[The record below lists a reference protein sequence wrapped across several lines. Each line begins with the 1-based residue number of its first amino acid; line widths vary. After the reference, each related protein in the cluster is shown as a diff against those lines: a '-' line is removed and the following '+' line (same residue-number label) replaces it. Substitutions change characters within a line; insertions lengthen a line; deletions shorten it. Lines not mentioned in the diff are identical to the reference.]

1 MYLDEYHFAK
11 ITFPSDYKK
20 GQKIDK
26 IAKAPITLTHTTTGR
41 DRVHALELMCNNTI
55 LLVLIGFMSWQIVG
69 CLVIVWHVTKLHPST
84 HLVQP
89 RVTISQPASSKTTIN
104 LSSDETKH

>member
-1 MYLDEYHFAK
+1 MQYLDEYHFAK

-20 GQKIDK
+20 GQKIDT

-55 LLVLIGFMSWQIVG
+55 LLVLIGFMSWQIVRLFG
-69 CLVIVWHVTKLHPST
+69 YCVA
-84 HLVQP
+84 
-89 RVTISQPASSKTTIN
+89 RDKTTPFHSFGTATSYN
-104 LSSDETKH
+104 KPTSK